1 MEVNM
6 KKKLSILIVS
16 CFLLSAPSFAAGPHQ
31 IHHKKPHPPKPP
43 LKIEKIH
50 HHHIENV
57 HHHCCNNSNNYYD
70 NYSYT
75 TAEDVEIA
83 KIQGLT
89 DIIISILN

>member
-1 MEVNM
+1 M

-16 CFLLSAPSFAAGPHQ
+16 CFLLSTPSFAFAGPHKV
-31 IHHKKPHPPKPP
+31 HHKKPEPPKPP
-43 LKIEKIH
+43 HKIEKIH

-57 HHHCCNNSNNYYD
+57 HHHCCNNNNSYYD

-75 TAEDVEIA
+75 TDADVEIA